1 MIINSKEDLLVTID
15 GKILSQVEYDLINEN
30 TEVMFKSPP
39 AAGAVI
45 KIYKRKETNGKT
57 NVI

>member
-39 AAGAVI
+39 SAGAVI
-45 KIYKRKETNGKT
+45 KIYKRKEKNGKT
-57 NVI
+57 NGI

>member
-1 MIINSKEDLLVTID
+1 MIINSKEDLLV
-15 GKILSQVEYDLINEN
+15 NEN

-45 KIYKRKETNGKT
+45 KIYKRKEKNGKT
-57 NVI
+57 NGI